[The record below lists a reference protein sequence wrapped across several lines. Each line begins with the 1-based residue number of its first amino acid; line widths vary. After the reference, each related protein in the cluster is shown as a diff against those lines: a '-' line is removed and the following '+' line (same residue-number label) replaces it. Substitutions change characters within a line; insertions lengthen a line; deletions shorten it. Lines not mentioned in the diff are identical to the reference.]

1 MAFAVCSTERLPL
14 VYKGPLADLQGRLVP
29 QLRGIFGSC
38 QSDGVQVWCVML
50 DDAGEEIKPSE
61 RRSNWVQKSVRKA
74 YADLHAAG
82 VLHGDVQW
90 RHIRRLGM
98 SKALQLVDFDRA
110 QLRSACMSEEDW
122 EDLTRIEMDCVE
134 ILLEC
139 TIPCSP
145 AKQDST
151 LRRDKSMKRRK
162 PVPSFEPLLHP

>member
-1 MAFAVCSTERLPL
+1 M
-14 VYKGPLADLQGRLVP
+14 
-29 QLRGIFGSC
+29 
-38 QSDGVQVWCVML
+38 
-50 DDAGEEIKPSE
+50 
-61 RRSNWVQKSVRKA
+61 RKA

-110 QLRSACMSEEDW
+110 QLRSAGMSEEDW
-122 EDLTRIEMDCVE
+122 EVLTRMEKDCVE

-145 AKQDST
+145 AKQST
-151 LRRDKSMKRRK
+151 LRRDQSIKRRK

>member
-1 MAFAVCSTERLPL
+1 M
-14 VYKGPLADLQGRLVP
+14 
-29 QLRGIFGSC
+29 
-38 QSDGVQVWCVML
+38 
-50 DDAGEEIKPSE
+50 
-61 RRSNWVQKSVRKA
+61 RKA

-110 QLRSACMSEEDW
+110 QLRSAGMSEEDW
-122 EDLTRIEMDCVE
+122 EVLTRMEMDCVE

-145 AKQDST
+145 AKQST
-151 LRRDKSMKRRK
+151 LRRDQSIKRRK